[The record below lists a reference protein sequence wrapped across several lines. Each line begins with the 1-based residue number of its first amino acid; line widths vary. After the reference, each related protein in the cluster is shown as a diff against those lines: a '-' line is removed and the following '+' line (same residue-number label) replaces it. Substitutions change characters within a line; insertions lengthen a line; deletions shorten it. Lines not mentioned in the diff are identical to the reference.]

1 MALCLIHN
9 EIPDT
14 EFLKIKKLEVKVALC
29 LIHNEIPDTE
39 FLKIY
44 FISVKANAKF
54 SLLAILETYLHR
66 KFEVLKRA
74 FKNKTVSTYKKT
86 CQKKKDRI

>member
-1 MALCLIHN
+1 MHRIYLTGFNFPFQETESKNALCLIHN
-9 EIPDT
+9 EIPD
-14 EFLKIKKLEVKVALC
+14 I
-29 LIHNEIPDTE
+29 E

-74 FKNKTVSTYKKT
+74 LKNKTVN
-86 CQKKKDRI
+86 I